1 MIQNICNFI
10 TYNEDNFDFWRVYY
24 KKSSWWNS
32 NTFVEFVKVIHYS
45 KYLTKIS
52 VFFVIRISALPGIE
66 VPLVHIRSD
75 GSVTRKTSTLDDIMR
90 NLTWID
96 EKGKKQKMPLRDL
109 RCFIPSHGLN
119 KKSIESPLQSIHAS
133 PFHKEIGLPA
143 IMPRAKAS

>member
-52 VFFVIRISALPGIE
+52 VFFCHQDQRTSRNRGSTGTYTFWWQCYSQDLDTGWHYEELDMDRRKREEAENAFAWPKVFYTKSWSKQEIYWIAITIDTCKPLPQRDWSSGHNALG
-66 VPLVHIRSD
+66 
-75 GSVTRKTSTLDDIMR
+75 
-90 NLTWID
+90 
-96 EKGKKQKMPLRDL
+96 
-109 RCFIPSHGLN
+109 
-119 KKSIESPLQSIHAS
+119 
-133 PFHKEIGLPA
+133 
-143 IMPRAKAS
+143 